1 MTELKHLYTAKLRQV
16 SQQSQRSQRHMQ
28 LQLYKAQ
35 QERNRLQ
42 EELDSVRLECQN
54 LKSQS
59 PAAQSQNIN
68 PQLEETQWEVC
79 VMLNVSNLSLGLQR
93 ILETQLLLGR

>member
-16 SQQSQRSQRHMQ
+16 SQQSQRSQRNLQ
-28 LQLYKAQ
+28 LQLYKVQ

-42 EELDSVRLECQN
+42 EELDSVRLECQT

-59 PAAQSQNIN
+59 PAGQSQNIN

-79 VMLNVSNLSLGLQR
+79 LGQNYLFR
-93 ILETQLLLGR
+93 ALGISDNFGGDKRKK

>member
-1 MTELKHLYTAKLRQV
+1 MTELKHLYMAKLRQV
-16 SQQSQRSQRHMQ
+16 SQQAQRSQRHMQ

-42 EELDSVRLECQN
+42 EELDSVRVECQT

-59 PAAQSQNIN
+59 PAALNQNIN

-79 VMLNVSNLSLGLQR
+79 MVSD
-93 ILETQLLLGR
+93 LL